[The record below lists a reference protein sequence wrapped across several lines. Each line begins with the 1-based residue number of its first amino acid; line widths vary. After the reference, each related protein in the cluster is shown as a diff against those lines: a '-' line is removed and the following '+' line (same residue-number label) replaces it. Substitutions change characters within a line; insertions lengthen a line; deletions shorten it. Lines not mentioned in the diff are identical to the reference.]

1 MILTPAAR
9 RQRRRTGIAH
19 RFRTRGRRTGRRG
32 ISIAVNLAP
41 MIDVTFLLLI
51 FFLVTTT
58 FERAEGL
65 LSSEMPGTMMAP
77 TVALPLSPIVVRLTP
92 GDNGIGSVTIRI
104 DRIDTPP
111 ADFEELVAYLGE
123 LHGKPGFDEDTP
135 VVIVAHSDVQW
146 DHVVGAW
153 NAVLRAG
160 CTRVAFGEP

>member
-1 MILTPAAR
+1 MTPTPAVR
-9 RQRRRTGIAH
+9 RQKRRTGVAH
-19 RFRTRGRRTGRRG
+19 RFPARGRRTSRRG
-32 ISIAVNLAP
+32 LSIAINLAP

-65 LSSEMPGTMMAP
+65 LSSEMPGNTTAAS
-77 TVALPLSPIVVRLTP
+77 VALPLSPIVVRLTP
-92 GDNGIGSVTIRI
+92 GDGGVGSVSIRI
-104 DRIDTPP
+104 DRIDTAP

-123 LHGKPGFDEDTP
+123 LHGKPGFDADTP
-135 VVIVAHSDVQW
+135 VVIVAGADVQW